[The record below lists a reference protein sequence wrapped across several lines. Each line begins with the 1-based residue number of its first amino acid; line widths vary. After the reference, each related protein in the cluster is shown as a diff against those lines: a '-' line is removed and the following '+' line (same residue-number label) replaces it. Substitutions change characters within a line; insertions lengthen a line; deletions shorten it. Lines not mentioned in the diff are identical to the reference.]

1 VSVKASATASG
12 WVKGSAL
19 AAASETASVW
29 EKV

>member
-1 VSVKASATASG
+1 LAVVWATASG
-12 WVKGSAL
+12 WVKGSAS